1 MAFRAAAQPKLRAGS
16 APAARSRNVA
26 VASASSRAPVAVSLL
41 SAAALLLAGA
51 PNAARAADLALG
63 EQVFNGNCA
72 ACHMGG
78 RNSVI
83 PDRTL
88 DKAALEAYLEGGFS
102 VEAITYQVR
111 DRDQGLAE
119 EAAAGPRSADA
130 AAKQDGARQ
139 RGPVAG
145 ILEVASVASAPESEE
160 AVAVGAAAAEGQQG
174 PADDGLAGLRPR
186 GSQAAAHACDIARAR
201 LSFRGAAAL
210 GGSRMSLA
218 LCGRLS
224 SWPAPAPPAMRA

>member
-1 MAFRAAAQPKLRAGS
+1 MALRVAAQPKLRAGS

-102 VEAITYQVR
+102 VEAITYQVENGKGAMPAWA
-111 DRDQGLAE
+111 DRLSE
-119 EAAAGPRSADA
+119 EE
-130 AAKQDGARQ
+130 
-139 RGPVAG
+139 
-145 ILEVASVASAPESEE
+145 IASVAEYVYKQAST
-160 AVAVGAAAAEGQQG
+160 AA
-174 PADDGLAGLRPR
+174 
-186 GSQAAAHACDIARAR
+186 
-201 LSFRGAAAL
+201 
-210 GGSRMSLA
+210 
-218 LCGRLS
+218 
-224 SWPAPAPPAMRA
+224 WKY